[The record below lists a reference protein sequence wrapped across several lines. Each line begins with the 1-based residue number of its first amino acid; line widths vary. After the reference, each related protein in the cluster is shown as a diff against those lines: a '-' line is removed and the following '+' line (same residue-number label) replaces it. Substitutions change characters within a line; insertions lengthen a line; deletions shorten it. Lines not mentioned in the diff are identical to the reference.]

1 MINPLNTCIAP
12 SLLLPLKQII
22 NTRRISESA
31 CFFLFIFLNAHFY
44 YIVVIFMTIVNMWTT
59 F

>member
-12 SLLLPLKQII
+12 PLLLPLKQII

-31 CFFLFIFLNAHFY
+31 CIFLFIFLNTHFY
-44 YIVVIFMTIVNMWTT
+44 YIIVTFMTIVNI
-59 F
+59 